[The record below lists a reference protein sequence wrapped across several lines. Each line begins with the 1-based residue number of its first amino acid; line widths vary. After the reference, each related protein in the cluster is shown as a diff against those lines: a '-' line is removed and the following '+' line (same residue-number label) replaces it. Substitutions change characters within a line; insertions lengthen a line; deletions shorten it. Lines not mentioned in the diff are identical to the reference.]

1 MSVARPIP
9 DDPNA
14 LRSFVPFPRIDLSTH
29 VRAVRTCDALRY
41 NGKVQ
46 QVVGVT
52 IESQG
57 PSCQVGDLCHIVTR
71 HGREIPA
78 EVVGFRDARVVLMPL
93 SHTRGVEAGCDVVST
108 GRTVQ
113 VPVGPALLGR
123 VLDALGN
130 PLDGREPPECDQ
142 FYPVAAEPP
151 PPLSRKRIE
160 DPLELGVR
168 VLDGTLTVGKGQ
180 RIGIFAGSGVGK
192 STLLGMIARNTSAQ
206 VNVIGLVGERG
217 REVRE
222 FIERDLGEEGL
233 SRSVVICATSDTP
246 AVMRLKAAMAATS
259 VAEYFRD
266 QGIDVILMMDS
277 VTRVAMAQREIG
289 LAVGEPPA
297 TRGYPP
303 SVFSMLPQLLER
315 SGCSA
320 RGAVTG
326 IYTVLVD
333 GDDMTEP
340 IADQVRSILDGHV
353 VLTRELADRNHF
365 PAVDVLR
372 SVSRAM
378 PDIVAREHRECAGR
392 ARDVLATYRE
402 AEDLIN
408 IGAYV
413 PGSNPSI
420 DYARSMIDRIR
431 AYLVQGIDERSSLGE
446 AIDGLVGLL
455 GDGGYGAQATDPDE
469 VLGLANVRG
478 AVGGA

>member
-1 MSVARPIP
+1 MSVASPMP
-9 DDPNA
+9 TDPNA
-14 LRSFVPFPRIDLSTH
+14 VRHYVPFPRIDLSTH
-29 VRAVRTCDALRY
+29 LRAIRTCDTMRY

-57 PSCQVGDLCHIVTR
+57 PSCQVGDLCHVVTR
-71 HGREIPA
+71 QGREIPA

-93 SHTRGVEAGCDVVST
+93 SHTRGIEAGCDVVAT

-130 PLDGREPPECDQ
+130 PLDDRDPPECDH
-142 FYPVAAEPP
+142 FYPVAADPP
-151 PPLSRKRIE
+151 PALSRQRIAE
-160 DPLELGVR
+160 PLELGVR
-168 VLDGTLTVGKGQ
+168 ALDGTLTVGKGQ
-180 RIGIFAGSGVGK
+180 RIGIFSGSGVGK

-222 FIERDLGEEGL
+222 FIEKDLGEEGL
-233 SRSVVICATSDTP
+233 ARSVVICATSDTP

-303 SVFSMLPQLLER
+303 SVFAMLPQLLER

-320 RGAVTG
+320 RGAITG

-372 SVSRAM
+372 SISRVM
-378 PDIVAREHRECAGR
+378 PDIVEREHRECAGR
-392 ARDVLATYRE
+392 LRDVLATYRE

-420 DYARSMIDRIR
+420 DYARSMIDRVR
-431 AYLVQGIDERSSLGE
+431 SYLVQGIDEASTLPE
-446 AIDGLVGLL
+446 AIDGLLGLL
-455 GDGGYGAQATDPDE
+455 GDGGYSDGALETDDI
-469 VLGLANVRG
+469 LGLSHGERG
-478 AVGGA
+478 SR

>member
-1 MSVARPIP
+1 VTTKPPPNGSATSVREY
-9 DDPNA
+9 
-14 LRSFVPFPRIDLSTH
+14 VPFPRIDLGAH
-29 VRAVRTCDALRY
+29 IRAVHSCDPLRY
-41 NGKVQ
+41 NGKVL

-57 PSCQVGDLCHIVTR
+57 PSCQVGDLCYIVTR
-71 HGREIPA
+71 AGREIPA

-108 GRTVQ
+108 GRSLQ
-113 VPVGPALLGR
+113 VPVGPELLGR

-130 PLDGREPPECDQ
+130 PLDGRDPPECTE
-142 FYPVAAEPP
+142 FYPVSAEPP
-151 PPLSRKRIE
+151 SPLSRRRIE
-160 DPLELGVR
+160 EPLELGVR
-168 VLDGTLTVGKGQ
+168 AMDGLLTVGKGQ

-192 STLLGMIARNTSAQ
+192 STLLGMIARNTSAPI
-206 VNVIGLVGERG
+206 NVIGLVGERG

-233 SRSVVICATSDTP
+233 ARSVVICATSDTP

-266 QGIDVILMMDS
+266 QGTDVILMMDS
-277 VTRVAMAQREIG
+277 VTRIAMAQREIG

-315 SGCSA
+315 SGCGTH
-320 RGAVTG
+320 GAITG

-353 VLTRELADRNHF
+353 VLSRELADRNHY
-365 PAVDVLR
+365 PAIDVLA

-378 PDIVAREHRECAGR
+378 SDIVDRHHRECAGR

-420 DYARSMIDRIR
+420 DYARSMIGRVR
-431 AYLVQGIDERSSLGE
+431 AYLIQGMEERSTLEE
-446 AIDGLVGLL
+446 AVEGLL
-455 GDGGYGAQATDPDE
+455 ALMGDGIASAGE
-469 VLGLANVRG
+469 EEIEEILGPPVRRG
-478 AVGGA
+478 A